1 MARDKTTFV
10 KKCARVLADAEV
22 CSQWRDMS
30 SQRTP
35 SSQRHRRTSRRV
47 RFIGAFAVVLSAVAL
62 VVVARFD
69 AQAEAQTRY
78 RVSLVG
84 DSLVA
89 GRESLYNEA
98 LSRAGFEGV
107 ANGVGSRAMRWGW
120 QCRLNGSLKIVAKP
134 VADASCKREGL
145 EQLQYWAG
153 RGELGEVVVIAL
165 GTNDAGL
172 YDAKRVRANLDDAR
186 RIVRNRELYIV
197 TAQAL
202 GSRSARM
209 QRWNN
214 AASQWCA
221 KDIACRMVPWADTP
235 AAKAKS
241 TYSGDGIHLSVEGTK
256 KRAALIAAS
265 ISR

>member
-1 MARDKTTFV
+1 MRLVREFFASNY
-10 KKCARVLADAEV
+10 AEV
-22 CSQWRDMS
+22 RDGGATSSQWRGMS
-30 SQRTP
+30 SQRASLCTALR
-35 SSQRHRRTSRRV
+35 SLSLLLV
-47 RFIGAFAVVLSAVAL
+47 GAITLAALLSAGTSE
-62 VVVARFD
+62 R
-69 AQAEAQTRY
+69 AEAQTRY

-89 GRESLYNEA
+89 GREELYNDA
-98 LSRAGFEGV
+98 LERAGFEGV

-120 QCRLNGSLKIVAKP
+120 QCRLNGALKIVPKP
-134 VADASCKREGL
+134 VTGASCKREGL
-145 EQLQYWAG
+145 EQLQYWAR

-172 YDAKRVRANLDDAR
+172 FNADRMKTNLDEAR

-202 GSRSARM
+202 GSRSERM
-209 QRWNN
+209 QRWNT
-214 AASQWCA
+214 AAAQWCA
-221 KDIACRMVPWADTP
+221 RDIACRMVPWAESQ

-241 TYSGDGIHLSVEGTK
+241 TYSGDGIHLTVEGTK
-256 KRAALIAAS
+256 KRAMVIAAS